1 MSQAIEI
8 GSWIF
13 LVAGSLF
20 CVIGGIGIIRM
31 PDFFTR
37 THAASITDTMGAG
50 LVLAGLFLQGV
61 GMMFDENMA
70 WVPDAWLVPVK
81 ILFLGIFILLT
92 SPTAGHALVKAAYAH
107 GLCAKVSEGFG
118 GPLVTDTLDH
128 AAEVDPSNTAAAS
141 ARAADDASAAESA
154 GEEGDDAVSE

>member
-13 LVAGSLF
+13 LVSGSIF
-20 CVIGGIGIIRM
+20 CIIGGIGIIRM

-50 LVLAGLFLQGV
+50 LVLAGLFLQGI

-81 ILFLGIFILLT
+81 ILFLGFFILLT

-107 GLCAKVSEGFG
+107 GLCAKVSEGYG
-118 GPLVTDTLDH
+118 GQLVTDTLDH
-128 AAEVDPSNTAAAS
+128 AAEVDAS
-141 ARAADDASAAESA
+141 KMHVAPATEAEA
-154 GEEGDDAVSE
+154 ETTGDGGEEDDDAVSK

>member
-13 LVAGSLF
+13 LVSGSIF

-37 THAASITDTMGAG
+37 THAASITVTMGAG

-81 ILFLGIFILLT
+81 ILFLGLFILLT
-92 SPTAGHALVKAAYAH
+92 SPTSGHALVKAAYAH
-107 GLCAKVSEGFG
+107 GLCAKVSEGFSG
-118 GPLVTDTLDH
+118 ELVTDTLDH
-128 AAEVDPSNTAAAS
+128 AADVDASNVTHEASSAAAD
-141 ARAADDASAAESA
+141 ADADE
-154 GEEGDDAVSE
+154 GEGDDDAVSE